1 MNSEIETPVIF
12 TKQMKK
18 EYTILVPTMLPIHF
32 GLIKGIMKR
41 YGYKIEFCEGETSEI
56 IEEGLKC
63 VHNDICY
70 PAMLVIGQFIAALK
84 SGKYDVNKTALVIT
98 QTGGGCRA
106 SNYIYLLRKALKNSG
121 LEQVPVISLNL
132 NGIEKHPGFKLKVG
146 LLIKIIF
153 AVYYGDLLMWI
164 YNQSLPYEKYPGD
177 SKRVLEKWIDRLG
190 KIGATPKFYFKNNY
204 YKKILMDF
212 DAIPKYN
219 MNKVKVGIVG
229 EIYMKYAPLGNNQLE
244 QFLHQENTEV
254 VMSGV
259 ADFILYCFEN
269 KKIDKQLYGMNGVGT
284 VLSGIASSYMSHQQ
298 KNLIKSIKKNSHFRP
313 PTEFEKIKEI
323 VEGYIGLGVKMGEGW
338 LLTAEMLELIH
349 SGVNN
354 IICTQPFGCLP
365 NHIVA
370 KGMIRK
376 IKEQFS
382 EANIMPIDYDP
393 SATRVNQ
400 ENRIKLMLANAK
412 WNLKD

>member
-1 MNSEIETPVIF
+1 MSSEIETPVIF
-12 TKQMKK
+12 TKKMKK
-18 EYTILVPTMLPIHF
+18 EYTILAPTMLPIHF

-41 YGYKIEFCEGETSEI
+41 YGYKMEFCEGETSEI

-84 SGKYDVNKTALVIT
+84 SGKYDVNKTALMIT

-132 NGIEKHPGFKLKVG
+132 SGIEKHPGFKLKTG
-146 LLIKIIF
+146 LLIKAVF
-153 AVYYGDLLMWI
+153 ALYYGDLLMWI
-164 YNQSLPYEKYPGD
+164 YNQCLPYEQYPGD
-177 SKRVLEKWIDRLG
+177 SKKVLEKWMSTLG
-190 KIGATPKFYFKNNY
+190 NMGASPKFFLKKKY
-204 YKKILMDF
+204 YREILMDF
-212 DAIPKYN
+212 EAIPKQN
-219 MNKVKVGIVG
+219 IQKIKVGIVG

-244 QFLHQENTEV
+244 QFLHQEDAEV

-259 ADFILYCFEN
+259 ADFILYCFDN
-269 KKIDKQLYGMNGVGT
+269 KRVDKELYGMRGIGT
-284 VLSGIASSYMSHQQ
+284 VLSQLGYKYMVKQQ
-298 KNLIKSIKKNSHFRP
+298 KKLIKSIKENSHFRP
-313 PTEFEKIKEI
+313 PTEFETTKEM

-354 IICTQPFGCLP
+354 IVCTQPFGCLP

-376 IKEQFS
+376 IKEHFS
-382 EANIMPIDYDP
+382 DANIIPIDYDP

-412 WNLKD
+412 WQVRK